1 MKNENNFIVHIINN
15 AFKKPY
21 SENDFEKEF
30 GFAPTPAANDLYK
43 GLFGDSAD
51 RIVGAVFSK
60 KAKFPVPIKTLGL
73 EAVKYVSKNDLT
85 HEDIEKIMDVQWFD
99 SVENLDPLRTLF
111 RAFKIAEPRIDAVE
125 RLKKN
130 LSVIKARCDDVSKF
144 TSWNEERPK
153 VNAIIGAAI
162 KGEKTPFSKKFGKI

>member
-1 MKNENNFIVHIINN
+1 MKEENNFIVHIINN
-15 AFKKPY
+15 TFKGSY
-21 SENDFEKEF
+21 SARDFEKEF

-43 GLFGDSAD
+43 GLFGDSSD

-60 KAKFPVPIKTLGL
+60 KAKFQVPIKTLGL

-85 HEDIEKIMDVQWFD
+85 HEDVEKVMGELWFD
-99 SVENLDPLRTLF
+99 PLENLDPLRSLF

-130 LSVIKARCDDVSKF
+130 LAVVRSRCDDASKF
-144 TSWNEERPK
+144 ASWNEERPK
-153 VNAIIGAAI
+153 ANAVIESAVRR
-162 KGEKTPFSKKFGKI
+162 EKTPFGKKFGKV